1 LASQATPRSTVTAS
15 ANLAPLS
22 GPSGRDPTAC
32 AARRGEREATEATLA
47 SQALCQPSHSL
58 HRARPQPPSSNPAT
72 SSQIWSPDAATRRQ
86 PPRRPPPPD
95 PATCAAR
102 RGGGGGSYRGHP
114 GLPGAPPAPAPP
126 PPRAH
131 TATVAGS
138 GLLAP
143 PSTRSTSSPRG
154 PPNRARGRCRW
165 QIPTGSACP
174 PSICCQSAVTLSP
187 TRIPPPDAAVLH
199 EEGEPRRH
207 HLC

>member
-1 LASQATPRSTVTAS
+1 M
-15 ANLAPLS
+15 
-22 GPSGRDPTAC
+22 TAC
-32 AARRGEREATEATLA
+32 AVKRGEREATEAT
-47 SQALCQPSHSL
+47 QALRQPSHSL
-58 HRARPQPPSSNPAT
+58 HRARPQPPSSNPAA
-72 SSQIWSPDAATRRQ
+72 SSQIRSPDAATRRQ
-86 PPRRPPPPD
+86 PPRRIRPP
-95 PATCAAR
+95 AL
-102 RGGGGGSYRGHP
+102 RGGGGGEGGSYRGHP

-154 PPNRARGRCRW
+154 PPNRARGHCRW